1 MSGGPVGDWSWEKA
15 TRKLTLAPKAGAGI
29 GLLAGI
35 WNIAD
40 LVTTMDGLSAAR
52 LQRSF
57 DAALDSVACEITL
70 AGGRVLSLIGGRTDA
85 GASGILLE
93 GVETTSEDGPGPNLL
108 PVYQP
113 IFVVSGE
120 RIAGFEALARWEG
133 AELSAER
140 LEDTALASNMLIHAV
155 NSLSFW
161 REESG
166 RDDLFVQVNLTGRD
180 LADDGLPDLVS
191 ALISGY
197 GLTDGQL
204 RLELTE
210 QAALRDT
217 HGAVAMAKALK
228 ETGARLVLDDF
239 GSGHSSFL
247 WLAQLPAN
255 SLKID
260 AALIAEVGAT
270 RVQVILKAITSLADT
285 LGMGTVAEGVE
296 DRAILPLLSELGFK
310 HVQGF
315 ALGRPV
321 RPRDALKILS

>member
-1 MSGGPVGDWSWEKA
+1 MSGGPVGDWSWDGQAK
-15 TRKLTLAPKAGAGI
+15 RLTLAPKAGAGI
-29 GLLAGI
+29 GALGGKWRLE
-35 WNIAD
+35 D
-40 LVTTMDGLSAAR
+40 LSKTVDGLSASR
-52 LQRSF
+52 LKRSF
-57 DAALDSVACEITL
+57 SGSIETVSCELTL
-70 AGGRVLSLIGGRTDA
+70 ADGRVLSLFGGKTDTGAA
-85 GASGILLE
+85 GLILE
-93 GVETTSEDGPGPNLL
+93 GAGPVLEDGPGPDLQ

-113 IFVVSGE
+113 IFDVTGA
-120 RIAGFEALARWEG
+120 RITGFEALARWDG
-133 AELSAER
+133 VSDPAER
-140 LEDTALASNMLIHAV
+140 LEDTALASNMLIRAV
-155 NSLSFW
+155 NALVLW

-166 RDDLFVQVNLTGRD
+166 RDDLFVQVNLTGQD
-180 LADDGLPDLVS
+180 LADESLPGLVS

-197 GLTDGQL
+197 GLGDGVL

-217 HGAVAMAKALK
+217 DGAVNMARALK

-247 WLAQLPAN
+247 WLAQLPAD

-260 AALIAEVGAT
+260 AALIAEVGT
-270 RVQVILKAITSLADT
+270 DRVQTILHAITRLADE

-296 DRAILPLLSELGFK
+296 DRAILPLLAELGFR

-321 RPRDALKILS
+321 KARDAVALLT